1 MTTTHR
7 IHSFLHAYGAA
18 SVEDIARE
26 LQMDAATV
34 RTAINELAADLLI
47 QQKATDKTLWKPLTD
62 IQRLQMQQE
71 RQGTQPTLL

>member
-1 MTTTHR
+1 
-7 IHSFLHAYGAA
+7 
-18 SVEDIARE
+18 
-26 LQMDAATV
+26 MDAATV